1 MELPL
6 SKIIQQGQFLI
17 EGQRKGMLFDKT
29 TKWGGGIDSVA
40 YLEEP
45 QLMPESKFVLEQ
57 IGRRLNG
64 EKRRVLTP
72 LIDLLD
78 VLVMDQTLSTL
89 FKAYMHDNLCE
100 IMFHRAEEWGVPLS
114 SSLRKDHE
122 KLKDIMKLPLKI
134 TDWMNPA
141 SYEAMQGSL
150 GLFYRGL
157 ASRRRYGEEVK
168 FNASFLRQ
176 LSSASFP
183 FAGYVDDLGQPRYLN
198 SSNPPDLTWCMGHD
212 RAEISLQRFTGSNAL
227 PYSPLLT
234 IDKDW
239 KSLVRKAL
247 TDAGAKS
254 LNNIKSID
262 DLMPFRYSEKQKP

>member
-1 MELPL
+1 MSGINRRAYADMFGPTTGDRVRLGDTELW
-6 SKIIQQGQFLI
+6 I
-17 EGQRKGMLFDKT
+17 EVEQDKT
-29 TKWGGGIDSVA
+29 S
-40 YLEEP
+40 
-45 QLMPESKFVLEQ
+45 
-57 IGRRLNG
+57 
-64 EKRRVLTP
+64 
-72 LIDLLD
+72 
-78 VLVMDQTLSTL
+78 
-89 FKAYMHDNLCE
+89 
-100 IMFHRAEEWGVPLS
+100 
-114 SSLRKDHE
+114 
-122 KLKDIMKLPLKI
+122 
-134 TDWMNPA
+134 
-141 SYEAMQGSL
+141 
-150 GLFYRGL
+150 
-157 ASRRRYGEEVK
+157 YGEEVK

-262 DLMPFRYSEKQKP
+262 DLIPFRYSAKQKP